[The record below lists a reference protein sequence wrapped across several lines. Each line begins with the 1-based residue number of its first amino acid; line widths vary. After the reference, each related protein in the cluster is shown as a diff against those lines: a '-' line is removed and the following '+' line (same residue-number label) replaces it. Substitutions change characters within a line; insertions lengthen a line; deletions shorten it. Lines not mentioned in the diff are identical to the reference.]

1 MQVQAELTA
10 VAVVVLAALFC
21 GMLCTR
27 FKLPSVVGYIAAGVV
42 LGPSALGLV
51 EDRSQIGLVAELGV
65 LLLLFTIGMQLS
77 LRGFRAIWFVAVGT
91 ALLQIAGA
99 VGVMLLLG
107 KAFAFSVGVSVLF
120 GFVVALSSTVVAVR
134 MLDDLNL
141 LRTQIGQ
148 VTVSVLIAQD
158 LAIVPMILIVQSM
171 AGGEFN
177 FSGILRVLA
186 AGGALALLIWY
197 LSRRHRIRLPLSG
210 LLAQQV
216 DLRPIYGV
224 SLCLGAAA
232 ISGFL
237 ELSSAYGAFLAGL
250 LVGNSTARNV
260 MLRSI
265 GPIQNLLLMAFFL
278 SIGLLVDLEFI
289 WNNIGTVMTIV
300 LVVTVVKT
308 LFNIGVIRLLGEP
321 WAHAFI
327 AGLLIAQIGEF
338 SFLIGETGFDVGLL
352 TADEKNLIVA
362 VTVVTL
368 LISPIWLATARRIVR
383 IAFSSMVSWQ
393 GLLAGLRDGG
403 VSGFVTAMRKAPP
416 SERAASRYFGRPS
429 TRLGRGVIAEEE
441 GAGAQ
446 SGQHLDALKP
456 KDDTE
461 MPRQEGTI
469 LALAGPSS
477 EPLDDAPT
485 DQVPSPSPEDTA
497 GTTPVGKPTPKKR
510 KAPVRKKSKAASRT
524 RRTPTASKPPTA
536 GTRKSTRKP
545 RPPIKT
551 DD

>member
-10 VAVVVLAALFC
+10 IAVVVLAALFC

-27 FKLPSVVGYIAAGVV
+27 IRLPSVVGYIVAGVV
-42 LGPSALGLV
+42 LGPSGIGLV

-91 ALLQIAGA
+91 AVLQIAGA
-99 VGVMLLLG
+99 VGVMLLVG
-107 KAFAFSVGVSVLF
+107 NAFGFSTGISVLL

-148 VTVSVLIAQD
+148 ITVSILIAQD
-158 LAIVPMILIVQSM
+158 LAIVPMILILQSI
-171 AGGEFN
+171 AGGELSFN
-177 FSGILRVLA
+177 GFIRVA
-186 AGGALALLIWY
+186 IAGGALALLIWY
-197 LSRRHRIRLPLSG
+197 LSRRQRISLPLSG
-210 LLAQQV
+210 LLAQQI
-216 DLRPIYGV
+216 DLRPVYGV
-224 SLCLGAAA
+224 ALCFGAAA

-265 GPIQNLLLMAFFL
+265 SPIQNLLMMAFFL
-278 SIGLLVDLEFI
+278 SIGLLVNLGFI
-289 WNNIGTVMTIV
+289 WDNLGTVITIV
-300 LVVTVVKT
+300 LVITIVKT

-338 SFLIGETGFDVGLL
+338 SFLIGETGFDVGLI
-352 TADEKNLIVA
+352 TVNEKNLIVA

-368 LISPIWLATARRIVR
+368 LISPLWLATARRIARV
-383 IAFSSMVSWQ
+383 AFSSIHTWQ
-393 GLLAGLRDGG
+393 ELLLALRGGGLQ
-403 VSGFVTAMRKAPP
+403 GFVTAMRKAPP
-416 SERAASRYFGRPS
+416 SERAATRYFGRPGA
-429 TRLGRGVIAEEE
+429 RLRRGQIAAEEK
-441 GAGAQ
+441 AVAQ
-446 SGQHLDALKP
+446 TTTNLDALKP
-456 KDDTE
+456 STLARVSRTKKA
-461 MPRQEGTI
+461 M
-469 LALAGPSS
+469 LALAGQPPSS
-477 EPLDDAPT
+477 TAETP
-485 DQVPSPSPEDTA
+485 PSPQETEA
-497 GTTPVGKPTPKKR
+497 VTTKNTKV
-510 KAPVRKKSKAASRT
+510 
-524 RRTPTASKPPTA
+524 SKPPTTKKRA
-536 GTRKSTRKP
+536 PSSTRK
-545 RPPIKT
+545 RTTGTQQKSRTATKDSNNRARRKTEPPVKR